1 MNKALTQNQ
10 LDHLL
15 KFVGYGRLDAD
26 IWFLVMEETGGSEEN
41 LRARLKFE
49 QIEDL
54 AKAHQLHGIT
64 KDQNS
69 WRGTCEIM
77 LRLDDKTPDD
87 GMIQEYQSERL
98 GQPHGATLLCA
109 LMPIPKSG
117 SADWGYTT
125 LLPQYETRQA
135 CYEALKPD
143 RLDLFRQLVE
153 EYHPKIVIGCGKEY
167 WDDYQELFNQFK
179 FSSND
184 QFLVGWDTDTVVI
197 LTDQFDEPSMEG
209 KFDEVVKI
217 IRENALSID
226 TSVHSDVPILT
237 EAELKRQKKV
247 AARQAAVAKR
257 KPSTTHDPADP
268 YCVCAYCLKY
278 EGVK

>member
-1 MNKALTQNQ
+1 MTPVCVIQNSTHSLSIGQLNEIGATLNKVLTQNQ

-15 KFVGYGRLDAD
+15 EFVGYGRLDAD

-49 QIEDL
+49 QVEDL

-64 KDQNS
+64 KDQNN

-109 LMPIPKSG
+109 LMPIPKLG

-125 LLPQYETRQA
+125 LFPQYETRQA

-167 WDDYQELFNQFK
+167 WDDYQKAYELAINETATK
-179 FSSND
+179 KCP
-184 QFLVGWDTDTVVI
+184 WY
-197 LTDQFDEPSMEG
+197 
-209 KFDEVVKI
+209 I
-217 IRENALSID
+217 I
-226 TSVHSDVPILT
+226 
-237 EAELKRQKKV
+237 
-247 AARQAAVAKR
+247 
-257 KPSTTHDPADP
+257 PADKKW
-268 YCVCAYCLKY
+268 YARGLISEIILQTLKEIDPSY
-278 EGVK
+278 PELSAEAKKELAVYRKSLV